1 MHSAV
6 RLSGKVRRVFGRART
21 LVLNTSLEKVTKVIL
36 TPDQDLI
43 YSCPGMHV
51 FGPGYFLFPGGG
63 RPPENKKYPGPKKCF
78 PGHE

>member
-1 MHSAV
+1 MLESTEKLENRMSHWCSRYFRGAELAARSEV
-6 RLSGKVRRVFGRART
+6 RS

-51 FGPGYFLFPGGG
+51 FGPGYFYLPAGG
-63 RPPENKKYPGPKKCF
+63 RPAG
-78 PGHE
+78 G